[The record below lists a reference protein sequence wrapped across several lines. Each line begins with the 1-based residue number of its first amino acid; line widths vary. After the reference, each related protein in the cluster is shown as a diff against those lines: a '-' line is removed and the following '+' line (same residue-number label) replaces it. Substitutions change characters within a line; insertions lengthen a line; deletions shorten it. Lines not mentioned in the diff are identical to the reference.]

1 MKISKKRSLT
11 HRSVYGRIMP
21 IPIKH
26 KLEKRQSAKMRV
38 FCTLREWII
47 YGTLKPGERL
57 VDQEI
62 SDYFEVSRTPV
73 REAIQ
78 MLEAQKL
85 VVVFPNKGTEVS
97 EIDVSNLGKWYL
109 PLAHL
114 HALAAELAC
123 RTITSEQLNELRKID
138 SKIGIY
144 VKQGDLT
151 NTLREDLQFHNMILS
166 LVNNEFIIEFSN
178 TLITHI
184 QRFEYSFF
192 SQAGYSVKNFNPHDQ
207 LLGYLE
213 KRDEK
218 GAYNEM
224 MENWLLNMNRYEK
237 LLADQGISQQN
248 NKQE

>member
-1 MKISKKRSLT
+1 
-11 HRSVYGRIMP
+11 MP

-26 KLEKRQSAKMRV
+26 KMEKRQSAKMRV

-85 VVVFPNKGTEVS
+85 VVVFPNKATVVS
-97 EIDVSNLGKWYL
+97 EIDVTNLEKWYL

-123 RTITSEQLNELRKID
+123 RTISEEQLSKLRKID
-138 SKIGIY
+138 GQIMAF
-144 VKQGDLT
+144 VKQGDLI
-151 NTLREDLQFHNMILS
+151 NTLREDLQFHNMILL
-166 LVNNEFIIEFSN
+166 LVKNEFIVEFSD

-184 QRFEYSFF
+184 QRFEYNFF
-192 SQAGYSVKNFNPHDQ
+192 NQAGYSIKNFNPHNK
-207 LLGYLE
+207 LLEYFE
-213 KRDEK
+213 KHDGQ
-218 GAYNEM
+218 GAYDEM
-224 MENWLLNMNRYEK
+224 MENWLSNMNRYKK
-237 LLADQGISQQN
+237 LLADQGICQQSD
-248 NKQE
+248 K